1 MLHALF
7 ELFLYYR
14 LSWTILINLLPSFI
28 FRLLLLLRCILFA
41 ASIITSLASFCILS
55 LVLTSRQ
62 QAEYMD
68 FRHEIAIT
76 KLFITALLFL
86 PGALS
91 HYHSPPAEAA
101 PTVNVDSLFQY
112 TTSRNQKVITQAVD
126 FVVSMQTAPTCTRMA
141 ASHLMNECKLLEH
154 APDFAKSRPEV
165 YLDGVKTEYAA
176 KLAVCELL
184 SAQPVNPLPPP
195 YCDILVPS
203 SRHCGK
209 GGSWWYARP
218 EAFNDK
224 QCYQDFKDYQYTQC
238 LKSLQSTPQFWT
250 SFSNARQNAV
260 VMCQASRDAIERENH
275 LEIFKNLTQVLG
287 GVTANM
293 QKTTEEYETLI
304 REQRQYSEEA
314 RDSHQQLKEDIQ
326 AVQEKAVAT
335 VGALDSKFHTF
346 MEASISD
353 LITALAESQSN
364 EIERI
369 HERMQDF
376 SQDLMME
383 SSQLAKYFTGELQQ
397 YHDRALVSIQTNHEA
412 QVDSY
417 NLLSGYMDNAQDT
430 INKTNQVA
438 GQSLTKVD
446 SIAQRL
452 DIFETQTEHIAE
464 GFAFLSAIPALVTLL
479 VRGVIG
485 SVGIL
490 FIFAILYKLNTKLAT
505 YTAGACS
512 SAFLLHTSGVFEW
525 FGDLP
530 VRISNVRAQSYVTT
544 IAKMPPTHK
553 VTCIM
558 LLLWFS
564 AYPVCR
570 FNAYVGFYM
579 GEFLKRVLEPLW
591 VTQYTNDSGIG
602 LLPSIEIPAPTSRR
616 KDDAYHGNGAGYP
629 DLPA

>member
-1 MLHALF
+1 
-7 ELFLYYR
+7 
-14 LSWTILINLLPSFI
+14 
-28 FRLLLLLRCILFA
+28 
-41 ASIITSLASFCILS
+41 
-55 LVLTSRQ
+55 
-62 QAEYMD
+62 MD
-68 FRHEIAIT
+68 FRHGSAIK
-76 KLFITALLFL
+76 KLVTTGLLFL

-91 HYHSPPAEAA
+91 NYHSPPADAA

-195 YCDILVPS
+195 HCDILVPS

-218 EAFNDK
+218 EALNDK
-224 QCYQDFKDYQYTQC
+224 QCYPDFKDYQYTQC

-293 QKTTEEYETLI
+293 QRTTEEYESLI

-326 AVQEKAVAT
+326 AVQEKAIAT
-335 VGALDSKFHTF
+335 VGALDDKFHTF
-346 MEASISD
+346 MEASISG
-353 LITALAESQSN
+353 LITALAESQNN
-364 EIERI
+364 EIDLI
-369 HERMQDF
+369 QERMQAF

-383 SSQLAKYFTGELQQ
+383 SSQLARYFTDELHQ
-397 YHDRALVSIQTNHEA
+397 YHDRALVSIKTNHEA

-417 NLLSGYMDNAQDT
+417 NILSGYMGSAQDT
-430 INKTNQVA
+430 INRTNEVA

-446 SIAQRL
+446 RIAQRL

-464 GFAFLSAIPALVTLL
+464 GFAFLSAIPALVNLL
-479 VRGVIG
+479 VRGF
-485 SVGIL
+485 VGTVGTL
-490 FIFAILYKLNTKLAT
+490 FILIILYKFNTKHAT

-512 SAFLLHTSGVFEW
+512 SAFLLHTCGVFEW
-525 FGDLP
+525 LGNLP
-530 VRISNVRAQSYVTT
+530 TRINNVHAQSYVTT
-544 IAKMPPTHK
+544 IANMPPTHK
-553 VTCIM
+553 VTGII
-558 LLLWFS
+558 LLLWFG

-570 FNAYVGFYM
+570 LNAYLGFLI
-579 GEFLKRVLEPLW
+579 GEALRRLFGPLF
-591 VTQYTNDSGIG
+591 VSQYTNDGGFG
-602 LLPSIEIPAPTSRR
+602 LLPSIEIPAPATHR
-616 KDDAYHGNGAGYP
+616 KEDAYHGNGAGYP
-629 DLPA
+629 NLPT